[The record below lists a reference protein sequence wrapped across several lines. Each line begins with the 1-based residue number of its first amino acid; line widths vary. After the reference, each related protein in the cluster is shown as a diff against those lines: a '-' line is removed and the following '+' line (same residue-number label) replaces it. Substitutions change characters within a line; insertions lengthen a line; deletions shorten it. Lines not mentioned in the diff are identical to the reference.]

1 MQFLML
7 IQIANNADYE
17 SGKPVPAELET
28 AMGQLMGEW
37 ASQNA
42 MVSAA
47 GLRPTSRGARVQ
59 AAGGKV
65 RVVDGP
71 FTEAKEV
78 IGGFFVL
85 EAADKAAAVEMTR
98 KFVELHVQVLGPDF
112 HLQCEV
118 RQFDA

>member
-17 SGKPVPAELET
+17 SGKPVPAELEA

-37 ASQNA
+37 ASSNA
-42 MVSAA
+42 MVTAA
-47 GLRPTSRGARVQ
+47 GLRPTSQGARVQ
-59 AAGGKV
+59 AVSGKV

-98 KFVELHVQVLGPDF
+98 KFVELHVKVLGPDF
-112 HLQCEV
+112 RLQCEV